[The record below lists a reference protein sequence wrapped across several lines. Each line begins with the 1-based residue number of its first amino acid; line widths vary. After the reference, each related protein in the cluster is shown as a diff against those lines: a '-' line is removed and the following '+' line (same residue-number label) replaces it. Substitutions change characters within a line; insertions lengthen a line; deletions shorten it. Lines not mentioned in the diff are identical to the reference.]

1 MKRARTQEKW
11 KATLAAKATKKGIVA
26 EIGKELDIGDDSEEE
41 ETQALSRK
49 RKRPT
54 KS

>member
-1 MKRARTQEKW
+1 
-11 KATLAAKATKKGIVA
+11 LAAKATKKGIVA

-41 ETQALSRK
+41 EETQALSRK